1 MKQIRLIEL
10 VSGMVLQELD
20 PDRARAIMGEWDD
33 AYCPLTKS
41 ERESLILNQ
50 FRWHVFSSGA
60 YPSLSGNEAIDE
72 YVKHVARSYYVIP
85 ETTCLPQEV
94 SFEVDQL
101 PATELVK
108 TLRDFYVFPKNLAWT
123 MAFTHE
129 HGWIGSF
136 FAKHKNYHKLNEKN
150 LQAMA
155 AQHKGW
161 S

>member
-10 VSGMVLQELD
+10 VSGMVRQELA
-20 PDRARAIMGEWDD
+20 PEIARSVMVEWDE
-33 AYCPLTKS
+33 AYCPLSMT
-41 ERESLILNQ
+41 EREALGLNQ

-60 YPSLSGNEAIDE
+60 YPSLSGNEAMDE
-72 YVKHVARSYYVIP
+72 YVRHVARSYYVVP
-85 ETTCLPQEV
+85 ETTCFLREV

-101 PATELVK
+101 PSPELAK
-108 TLRDFYVFPKNLAWT
+108 THRDFYVFPRNLAWT

-136 FAKHKNYHKLNEKN
+136 FAKHKNYHKLNAKN
-150 LQAMA
+150 LQSMA
-155 AQHKGW
+155 AQQKGW